1 MSGFLWSEDEDG
13 FFGDEEIGA
22 SSRSNQGSKKP
33 KSAPGA
39 SSDAPLSVTQ
49 LNEWVKKLLTQ
60 SIPTVW
66 VSGEIG
72 NLVQSSAGHVY
83 FTLKDASGQLA
94 AVLWRSTWE
103 KLGIDLREGMAVL
116 VQGRID
122 VYAPR
127 GTYQIVV
134 QKIEE
139 QGIGALQAAFRRLFA
154 KLQKEGLFEAENK
167 KPLPRF
173 PQRIGF
179 VTSPSGAAI
188 HDFAQVLRRRWPLAT
203 VIIIPA
209 KVQGEGAAEEIAR
222 GIEVAALLNPPLD
235 VLVVGRGGGS
245 LEDLWAFNEEEVVR
259 AVASCPIPTISAVG
273 HEIDVTLCDL
283 AADVRALT
291 PTEAAERVAPSKEEF
306 LDYLENTRERLWL
319 GVQGQWERSI
329 AKLDAMISRPVIE
342 DPHRMLEVPV
352 QRLDEVMRDLDDSLD
367 RRVDQTQQQLERFAQ
382 VLEALSPLKT
392 LARGYSLT
400 LEADSGS
407 VQFDAENVSIGT
419 RIVSVLSNGKLLST
433 VTERILEK

>member
-1 MSGFLWSEDEDG
+1 MSGFLWSEDEEG
-13 FFGDEEIGA
+13 FFGNDSSGDSTRSGKK
-22 SSRSNQGSKKP
+22 SSRA
-33 KSAPGA
+33 KSSPGA
-39 SSDAPLSVTQ
+39 SSESPLSVTQ
-49 LNEWVKKLLTQ
+49 LNEWIKKLLTQ

-103 KLGIDLREGMAVL
+103 KLGIDLREGMAVIL
-116 VQGRID
+116 QGRID

-139 QGIGALQAAFRRLFA
+139 QGVGALQAAFRRLFA
-154 KLQKEGLFEAENK
+154 KLQKEGLFEPERK
-167 KPLPRF
+167 KLLPRF

-203 VIIIPA
+203 VLIIPA

-222 GIEVAALLNPPLD
+222 GIEVAAVLRPALD

-245 LEDLWAFNEEEVVR
+245 LEDLWAFNEEVVVR
-259 AVASCPIPTISAVG
+259 ALAACPIPTISAVG

-291 PTEAAERVAPSKEEF
+291 PSEAAERVAPSRDEF
-306 LDYLENTRERLWL
+306 VDYLDNTRERLAL
-319 GVQGQWERSI
+319 AVQGQWDRAA
-329 AKLDAMISRPVIE
+329 AKLESLSSRPILE
-342 DPHRMLEVPV
+342 DPDRLLELPT
-352 QRLDEVMRDLDDSLD
+352 QRLDEVFRDLDNALD
-367 RRVDQTQQQLERFAQ
+367 RRLEQSQQQLERFAQ
-382 VLEALSPLKT
+382 VVDALSPLKT
-392 LARGYSLT
+392 LSRGYSLT
-400 LEADSGS
+400 TRSQNGS
-407 VQFDAENVSIGT
+407 LVSRSTDIEIGESVVT
-419 RIVSVLSNGKLLST
+419 QLSEGRIVST
-433 VTERILEK
+433 VTERLP

>member
-1 MSGFLWSEDEDG
+1 MSGFLWSEDEEG
-13 FFGDEEIGA
+13 FFGNDSSGDSTRSGKK
-22 SSRSNQGSKKP
+22 SSRA
-33 KSAPGA
+33 KSSPGA
-39 SSDAPLSVTQ
+39 SSESPLSVTQ
-49 LNEWVKKLLTQ
+49 LNEWIKKLLTQ

-103 KLGIDLREGMAVL
+103 KLGIDLREGMAVIL
-116 VQGRID
+116 QGRID

-139 QGIGALQAAFRRLFA
+139 QGVGALQAAFRRLFA
-154 KLQKEGLFEAENK
+154 KLQKEGLFEPERK
-167 KPLPRF
+167 KLLPRF

-203 VIIIPA
+203 VLIIPA

-222 GIEVAALLNPPLD
+222 GIEVAAVLRPALD

-245 LEDLWAFNEEEVVR
+245 LEDLWAFNEEVVVR
-259 AVASCPIPTISAVG
+259 ALAACPIPTISAVG

-291 PTEAAERVAPSKEEF
+291 PSEAAERVAPSRDEF
-306 LDYLENTRERLWL
+306 VDYLDNTRERLAL
-319 GVQGQWERSI
+319 AVQGQWDRAA
-329 AKLDAMISRPVIE
+329 AKLESLSSRPILE
-342 DPHRMLEVPV
+342 DPDRLLELPT
-352 QRLDEVMRDLDDSLD
+352 QRLDEVFRDLDNALD
-367 RRVDQTQQQLERFAQ
+367 RRLEQSQQQLERFAQ
-382 VLEALSPLKT
+382 VVDALSPLKT
-392 LARGYSLT
+392 LSRGYSLT
-400 LEADSGS
+400 TRSQNGS
-407 VQFDAENVSIGT
+407 LVSRSTDIEIGESVVTQLAEG
-419 RIVSVLSNGKLLST
+419 RIVST
-433 VTERILEK
+433 VTERLP

>member
-1 MSGFLWSEDEDG
+1 MSGFLWNEDEEG
-13 FFGDEEIGA
+13 FFGADTPGDSTRSA
-22 SSRSNQGSKKP
+22 KKSSRA
-33 KSAPGA
+33 KSSPGA

-49 LNEWVKKLLTQ
+49 LNDWVKKLLTQ
-60 SIPTVW
+60 SIPAVW

-103 KLGIDLREGMAVL
+103 KIGIDLREGMAVI

-139 QGIGALQAAFRRLFA
+139 QGVGALQAAFRRLFA
-154 KLQKEGLFEAENK
+154 KLQKEGLFEPGRK

-203 VIIIPA
+203 VLVIPS
-209 KVQGEGAAEEIAR
+209 KVQGDGAAEEIAR
-222 GIEVAALLNPPLD
+222 GIEVAAVLRPPLD

-245 LEDLWAFNEEEVVR
+245 LEDLWAFNEEVVVR
-259 AVASCPIPTISAVG
+259 AVAACPIPTISAVG

-291 PTEAAERVAPSKEEF
+291 PTEAAERVAPSRDEF
-306 LDYLENTRERLWL
+306 LDYLETTHDRLWL
-319 GVQGQWERSI
+319 AVQGQWERSA
-329 AKLDAMISRPVIE
+329 AKLESLSSRPILE
-342 DPHRMLEVPV
+342 DPDRLLEFPT
-352 QRLDEVMRDLDDSLD
+352 QRLDELFRDVDNALD
-367 RRVDQTQQQLERFAQ
+367 RRIELSQQQLERFAQ
-382 VLEALSPLKT
+382 VIDALSPLKT
-392 LARGYSLT
+392 LSRGYSLT
-400 LEADSGS
+400 TRAHDGS
-407 VQFDAENVSIGT
+407 
-419 RIVSVLSNGKLLST
+419 LLSKST
-433 VTERILEK
+433 DVEIGESVVTQLAEGRLVSTITERLP

>member
-1 MSGFLWSEDEDG
+1 MSGFLWSEDEEG
-13 FFGDEEIGA
+13 FFGNDSSGDSTRSGKK
-22 SSRSNQGSKKP
+22 SSRA
-33 KSAPGA
+33 KSSPGA
-39 SSDAPLSVTQ
+39 SSESPLSVTQ
-49 LNEWVKKLLTQ
+49 LNEWIKKLLTQ

-103 KLGIDLREGMAVL
+103 KLGIDLREGMAVIL
-116 VQGRID
+116 QGRID

-139 QGIGALQAAFRRLFA
+139 QGVGALQAAFRRLFA
-154 KLQKEGLFEAENK
+154 KLQKEGLFEPERK
-167 KPLPRF
+167 KLLPRF

-188 HDFAQVLRRRWPLAT
+188 HDFAQVLRRRWPLAS
-203 VIIIPA
+203 VLIIPA
-209 KVQGEGAAEEIAR
+209 KVQGDGAAEEIAR
-222 GIEVAALLNPPLD
+222 GIEVAAVLRPALD

-245 LEDLWAFNEEEVVR
+245 LEDLWAFNEEVVVR
-259 AVASCPIPTISAVG
+259 AVAACPIPTISAVG

-291 PTEAAERVAPSKEEF
+291 PSEAAERVAPSRDEF
-306 LDYLENTRERLWL
+306 VDYLDNTRERLAL
-319 GVQGQWERSI
+319 AVQGQWDRAA
-329 AKLDAMISRPVIE
+329 AKLESLSSRPILE
-342 DPHRMLEVPV
+342 DPDRLLELPT
-352 QRLDEVMRDLDDSLD
+352 QRLDEVFRDLDNALD
-367 RRVDQTQQQLERFAQ
+367 RRLEQSQQQLERFAQ
-382 VLEALSPLKT
+382 VVDALSPLKT
-392 LARGYSLT
+392 LSRGYSLT
-400 LEADSGS
+400 TRSQDGS
-407 VQFDAENVSIGT
+407 LVSRSTDIEIGESVVTQLAEG
-419 RIVSVLSNGKLLST
+419 RIVST
-433 VTERILEK
+433 VTERLA

>member
-1 MSGFLWSEDEDG
+1 MSGFLWNDDEEG
-13 FFGDEEIGA
+13 FFGGD
-22 SSRSNQGSKKP
+22 SSGDPTRSAKKSGRV
-33 KSAPGA
+33 KTAPGA
-39 SSDAPLSVTQ
+39 SSESPLSVTQ

-66 VSGEIG
+66 VSGEIS
-72 NLVQSSAGHVY
+72 NLVQSSSGHVY

-103 KLGIDLREGMAVL
+103 KLGIDLREGMAVI

-139 QGIGALQAAFRRLFA
+139 QGLGALQAAFRRLFA
-154 KLQKEGLFEAENK
+154 KLQKEGLFEPERK
-167 KPLPRF
+167 KSLPRF

-188 HDFAQVLRRRWPLAT
+188 HDFAQVLRRRWPLAN
-203 VIIIPA
+203 VLIIPA
-209 KVQGEGAAEEIAR
+209 KVQGEGAAAEIAR
-222 GIEVAALLNPPLD
+222 GIEVAAVLRPALD

-245 LEDLWAFNEEEVVR
+245 LEDLWAFNEEIVVR
-259 AVASCPIPTISAVG
+259 AVAACPIPTISAVG

-291 PTEAAERVAPSKEEF
+291 PTEAAERVAPSRDEF
-306 LDYLENTRERLWL
+306 LDYLKNVQDRLWMA
-319 GVQGQWERSI
+319 VQGQWDRAE
-329 AKLDAMISRPVIE
+329 AKLDSLSSRPIIE
-342 DPHRMLEVPV
+342 DPHRMLELPM
-352 QRLDEVMRDLDDSLD
+352 QRLDEVFRDVDNALD
-367 RRVDQTQQQLERFAQ
+367 RYVEQSQQRVERYAQ
-382 VLEALSPLKT
+382 VIDALSPLKT
-392 LARGYSLT
+392 LSRGYSLT
-400 LEADSGS
+400 TQSRKGSLVTKSSDVEIGEA
-407 VQFDAENVSIGT
+407 VITQLAEG
-419 RIVSVLSNGKLLST
+419 RIVST
-433 VTERILEK
+433 VTERLP